1 MLNHLSLA
9 LYVRSLDIQ
18 GLVGTVWDYEESLL
32 SGLKEGQL
40 RPDDVD
46 EDTMTLLNTVLAL
59 LVPVK
64 TEGTGRMHLKLGL
77 EFFPS
82 MLNHGKICCSS
93 IFPNGYILVMNKV
106 EGETLETQWHTI
118 CGDIRNPSVQ
128 RGDQDPKYLIDCG

>member
-1 MLNHLSLA
+1 MLNRPSLA
-9 LYVRSLDIQ
+9 LYVRSLDIE
-18 GLVGTVWDYEESLL
+18 GLVGTVWDYEESSL

-46 EDTMTLLNTVLAL
+46 EDTMTLINAVLAL

-64 TEGTGRMHLKLGL
+64 TEGTGRMHLKPGL

-82 MLNHGKICCSS
+82 VLSHGKICCSL
-93 IFPNGYILVMNKV
+93 IFPDGYILVMIKV

-118 CGDIRNPSVQ
+118 CGDIRNTSVQ
-128 RGDQDPKYLIDCG
+128 RSTRRSRS